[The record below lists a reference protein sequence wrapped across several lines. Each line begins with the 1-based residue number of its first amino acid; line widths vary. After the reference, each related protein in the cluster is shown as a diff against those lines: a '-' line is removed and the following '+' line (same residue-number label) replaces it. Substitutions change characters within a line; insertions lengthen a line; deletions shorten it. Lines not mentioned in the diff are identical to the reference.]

1 MANNGNELTNEESLA
16 IIQQMIN
23 TAKHE
28 QKDDGKGW
36 IIWGWMLFAA
46 SLLTVVN
53 LRFEW
58 FSSFF
63 FWNVFGLATLIILF
77 VQIITWLV
85 KGKIKKK
92 VKTYTQEIFDRLNTG
107 FFISVMFIIV
117 AMNVGAVSPS
127 TGFPLLMSLYG
138 FWILI
143 YAAVLNFKPSLVG
156 AYIMWILAFTALL
169 LPANETKS
177 FEMVMLLHAAGVLG
191 GYIIPGHIANSKFK
205 QVTAGKSSN
214 QSSGV

>member
-1 MANNGNELTNEESLA
+1 MADSSKELSNEESLA

-46 SLLTVVN
+46 SILTVIN
-53 LRFEW
+53 LQFRW

-63 FWNVFGLATLIILF
+63 FWNVFGLTALIILF
-77 VQIITWLV
+77 VQVVIRLT
-85 KGKIKKK
+85 KRKIRK

-107 FFISVMFIIV
+107 FFISIMFIIV
-117 AMNVGAVSPS
+117 AMNLGAVSPL
-127 TGFPLLMSLYG
+127 TGFPMLMSVYG

-143 YAAVLNFKPSLVG
+143 YAAVLNFTPSKVG
-156 AYIMWILAFTALL
+156 TCIMWILAFAALL
-169 LPANETKS
+169 LPVTGS
-177 FEMVMLLHAAGVLG
+177 RDLQTVMLLHAAGVFC

-205 QVTAGKSSN
+205 QATAGHSSN
-214 QSSGV
+214 QSTGV